1 LSPHVLSGEDWGT
14 TNELGEKIIEGSNYT
29 LFDLSYLDL
38 AIGLGLILIV
48 AGLSRWQQ
56 LKLEGELVIAAAR
69 TCLQLLAVGYILK
82 YIFILNHPFLIILV
96 ILVMIVVASR
106 TVKGRQKKQTKELP
120 YLVGFAMTVGSGISL
135 FIATQIMLQIKPW
148 YEPHY
153 LIPLAGMVI
162 GNSMNGATLAVE
174 RIDSEIEA
182 RKMEIEAYLALGAT
196 AKQAAGKC
204 IRAAMKA
211 AMIPTINSMMVVGI
225 VSLPGMMTGQ
235 ILSGTSPLIAVKY
248 QIIIMY
254 MIAFSVAV
262 SSFIL
267 TKLRFRRYFTSDHQL
282 REEAI

>member
-1 LSPHVLSGEDWGT
+1 M
-14 TNELGEKIIEGSNYT
+14 EGSNYT

-38 AIGLGLILIV
+38 AIGLALILIV

-82 YIFILNHPFLIILV
+82 YIFTLNHPFLIILV
-96 ILVMIVVASR
+96 IVVMIVVASR
-106 TVKGRQKKQTKELP
+106 TVKGRQKKQTRELS

-235 ILSGTSPLIAVKY
+235 ILSGTSPIIAFKY

-262 SSFIL
+262 IL
-267 TKLRFRRYFTSDHQL
+267 HR
-282 REEAI
+282 

>member
-1 LSPHVLSGEDWGT
+1 MG
-14 TNELGEKIIEGSNYT
+14 NSNYT
-29 LFDLSYLDL
+29 LIDLGYLDL
-38 AIGLGLILIV
+38 AIGLGLILTV
-48 AGLSRWQQ
+48 AGLSRWEQ
-56 LKLEGELVIAAAR
+56 LKLEYDIAIAAVR
-69 TCLQLLAVGYILK
+69 TLLQLLAVGYVLK
-82 YIFILNHPFLIILV
+82 YIFALNNAALIILA
-96 ILVMIVVASR
+96 IIAMIVVAAR
-106 TVKGRQKKQTKELP
+106 TVTGRQKKQTRELSF
-120 YLVGFAMTVGSGISL
+120 LVAFAMSVGSGISL

-174 RIDSEIEA
+174 RIDSEIDL
-182 RKMEIEAYLALGAT
+182 RRSEIEAYLALGAT
-196 AKQAAGKC
+196 AKQAAASC

-267 TKLRFRRYFTSDHQL
+267 IKLRFKRYFTDDHQL
-282 REEAI
+282 REETI

>member
-1 LSPHVLSGEDWGT
+1 METPNHT
-14 TNELGEKIIEGSNYT
+14 II
-29 LFDLSYLDL
+29 DLSYIDL
-38 AIGLGLILIV
+38 TIGLGLIFIV

-56 LKLEGELVIAAAR
+56 LKLEGDLIVGAGR
-69 TCLQLLAVGYILK
+69 TLFQLLAVGYILK
-82 YIFILNHPFLIILV
+82 YIFTLNQWYLIVFV
-96 ILVMIVVASR
+96 IFVMIVVASR
-106 TVKGRQKKQTKELP
+106 TVTGRQKKRTKELT
-120 YLVGFAMTVGSGISL
+120 YLVGFAMTAGSGISV
-135 FIATQIMLQIKPW
+135 FIATQVLLQIKPW

-174 RIDSEIEA
+174 RIDSEIVA

-196 AKQAAGKC
+196 AKQAASGC
-204 IRAAMKA
+204 IRSAMKA

-235 ILSGTSPLIAVKY
+235 ILSGTSPFIAVKY

-254 MIAFSVAV
+254 MIAFSVAA

-267 TKLRFRRYFTSDHQL
+267 TKLRFRRYFTADHQL

>member
-1 LSPHVLSGEDWGT
+1 ME
-14 TNELGEKIIEGSNYT
+14 TNNYT
-29 LFDLSYLDL
+29 LIDLSYIDL
-38 AIGLGLILIV
+38 AIGVGLVLIV

-56 LKLEGELVIAAAR
+56 LRLEGDLIVAAIR
-69 TCLQLLAVGYILK
+69 TFLQLLAVGYILK
-82 YIFILNHPFLIILV
+82 YIFAFDQWYLV
-96 ILVMIVVASR
+96 VFALLVMIIVAVR
-106 TVKGRQKKQTKELP
+106 TVTGRQKKHTKELP
-120 YLVGFAMTVGSGISL
+120 YLVGLAMTAGSGVTL
-135 FIATQIMLQIKPW
+135 FVAAQILLQIKPW

-162 GNSMNGATLAVE
+162 GNSMNGSTLAIE

-196 AKQAAGKC
+196 ARQAASAC

-267 TKLRFRRYFTSDHQL
+267 ANLRFKRYFTADHQL
-282 REEAI
+282 REEVI

>member
-1 LSPHVLSGEDWGT
+1 MEA
-14 TNELGEKIIEGSNYT
+14 TNYAII
-29 LFDLSYLDL
+29 DLSYLDL
-38 AIGLGLILIV
+38 AISLGLILIV
-48 AGLSRWQQ
+48 VGLSRWQQ
-56 LKLEGELVIAAAR
+56 LKLEGDLVVATIR
-69 TCLQLLAVGYILK
+69 TFLQLLAVGYILK
-82 YIFILNHPFLIILV
+82 YIFALNEWYLV
-96 ILVMIVVASR
+96 MLTLLVMIIVAAR
-106 TVKGRQKKQTKELP
+106 TVIGRQKKQTKELP
-120 YLVGFAMTVGSGISL
+120 YLVGFAITVGSGISV
-135 FIATQIMLQIKPW
+135 FVATQILIQIEPW

-174 RIDSEIEA
+174 RVDSEIEA

-196 AKQAAGKC
+196 AKQAGEKS

-254 MIAFSVAV
+254 MIAFSVAA

-267 TKLRFRRYFTSDHQL
+267 ANLRFRKYFTTDHQL
-282 REEAI
+282 REEAL